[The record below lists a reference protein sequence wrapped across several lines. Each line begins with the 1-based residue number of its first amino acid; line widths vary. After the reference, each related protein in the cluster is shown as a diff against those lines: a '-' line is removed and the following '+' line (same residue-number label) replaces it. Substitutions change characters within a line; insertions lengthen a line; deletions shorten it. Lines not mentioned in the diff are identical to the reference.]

1 MAENE
6 KVEGVRIEKVDE
18 KTVDRFIAEYELKV
32 KPKATL
38 IEKVRTLARH
48 LKIKTPEDQL
58 ADCDVCGGDSDVR
71 LSRCPYC
78 GVGDDEE
85 VKPSAKKE
93 EPVTK
98 KKPAASRKEA
108 AAKKK
113 SVKSPQ
119 GRKKK
124 PPKKSTKTP
133 PKAVSK
139 PKVEGPPVGKTE
151 QDLDTSVTKVH
162 SLRAAGAVCIWELGA
177 EIGRIFDN
185 RLHMLRKTKDGH
197 SRYKNWGQFV
207 QLELSMSPSQ
217 SYKLMDVAKLFSKKD
232 VQDVGNHKLGFMIQ
246 LPEKERKELLEKARA
261 GMSSREVHGEVKR
274 LRAGKEPRKTGRNT
288 YGSKGAQA
296 GTKARTKPANEITV
310 ATQLGRTTILLYAR
324 PKSKKEREDPRRA
337 TSISHDPF
345 GKEVLTSSVVV
356 YYRLVKQ
363 AKGLAL
369 VVERRREESSK

>member
-6 KVEGVRIEKVDE
+6 KVEGVVLAKVDE
-18 KTVDRFIAEYELKV
+18 KTIDRFVVEFGLKL
-32 KPKATL
+32 KAKATL
-38 IEKVRTLARH
+38 AEKVRTLARH
-48 LKIKTPEDQL
+48 LKIKTPDSQL

-85 VKPSAKKE
+85 VKPSTKKE

-113 SVKSPQ
+113 IPVKSPE

-124 PPKKSTKTP
+124 KTPKKS
-133 PKAVSK
+133 PKAIEK

-151 QDLDTSVTKVH
+151 KDLDTSVTKVH

-217 SYKLMDVAKLFSKKD
+217 SYKLMDVAKLFSKQD

-246 LPEKERKELLEKARA
+246 LPEKERKELLEKARS
-261 GMSSREVHGEVKR
+261 GMTSREVHGEVKR
-274 LRAGKEPRKTGRNT
+274 LRAGKEPRKTGRSSQT
-288 YGSKGAQA
+288 EAA
-296 GTKARTKPANEITV
+296 TKVGPKKRAKPANEITV
-310 ATQLGRTTILLYAR
+310 ATQLGRVTIPLYAR

-337 TSISHDPF
+337 TTISHDPF